1 MYFLYYLISLIN
13 LDWLK
18 CCVSYL
24 CAIVQCELSLYY
36 SISVDYFED
45 QEGSKRDLVLL
56 SRQVSVSL
64 CYEIDVFFFFQ
75 ASCWCLAHGLS
86 LEFFAIFVEGLQNLS
101 FMYVLYCF
109 STFDVLL

>member
-1 MYFLYYLISLIN
+1 MRILTNCSSFVFLVKWLCPQSFIQFLLIILRI
-13 LDWLK
+13 K
-18 CCVSYL
+18 K
-24 CAIVQCELSLYY
+24 
-36 SISVDYFED
+36 D
-45 QEGSKRDLVLL
+45 QRGTCFLL

>member
-1 MYFLYYLISLIN
+1 MPVETVL
-13 LDWLK
+13 
-18 CCVSYL
+18 L
-24 CAIVQCELSLYY
+24 CFVEMIVPLEFC
-36 SISVDYFED
+36 SISADYFED